1 MDDLVTKI
9 IPVVQM
15 LVPGFVVTTI
25 FYWLSESKKPGQFE
39 RTIQALIGTALIS
52 VVVNGIE
59 VFLAYIG
66 SKGLSIGPWTDNIA
80 TVWAILIAMVLG
92 FALAH
97 AANNDTLYG
106 LARDRG
112 FTSRASYSEWILA
125 FRKFPKRWLVLNL
138 LDGRRLYG
146 YPLVWPSDPKDGYFV
161 MQFAAWI
168 VVDDDGNGAYDDCP
182 GEYVVINSVDVFLVE
197 IFGKNI

>member
-52 VVVNGIE
+52 GIASVIE
-59 VFLAYIG
+59 WVLKDIYVGPNRISLG
-66 SKGLSIGPWTDNIA
+66 GWSDNVSTLWSIGLA
-80 TVWAILIAMVLG
+80 VFLG

-97 AANNDTLYG
+97 AANNDTIYG
-106 LARDRG
+106 LARKKG
-112 FTSRASYSEWILA
+112 FTSRASYPEWVLA
-125 FRKFPKRWLVLNL
+125 FRKFPQRTLVLNL
-138 LDGRRLYG
+138 LDGRRLLG
-146 YPLVWPSDPKDGYFV
+146 YPLVWPSDPKDGYFL
-161 MQFAAWI
+161 MQYAAWI
-168 VVDDDGNGAYDDCP
+168 VDGAYDDCP
-182 GEYVVINSVDVFLVE
+182 GEYMLINSNDVMFVE
-197 IFGKNI
+197 ILRAGP